1 MKKHLAILALV
12 SIILGLP
19 LAAQALPTQVGACQG
34 NGGSQEAVSSATT
47 VGDDANGQEEFENQ
61 GDPDEIG
68 GGFRGTGAPP
78 EEAGVVGPG
87 YWLGPVF
94 IFLMQLF

>member
-12 SIILGLP
+12 SFILGLS
-19 LAAQALPTQVGACQG
+19 LAAQALPHQAGACQG
-34 NGGSQEAVSSATT
+34 SESSQETLSSSTT
-47 VGDDANGQEEFENQ
+47 ADDAASGQDEFENQ

-68 GGFRGTGAPP
+68 GGFRGTGGPP
-78 EEAGVVGPG
+78 EDSGVVGPG